1 MNSCMPKNEETLLNI
16 GHRGARGHVAE
27 NTLESIKKAL
37 ELGADGVE
45 IDVFKCKSG
54 EIVVIH
60 DETLNRTTNGKGNV
74 EDFTLGELK
83 SFVVEG
89 AYKIPTLVEVLDML
103 DAKYVIN
110 IELKGKNTAKAT
122 NSIIEDYIKNDG
134 WEKNQ
139 FVVSSFDWDELR
151 DFYELNKEIP
161 IGILSEDEP
170 LDAIEIAKELNAFS
184 IHPYHIHLNEEEVN
198 RIHKEGFKIYTWT
211 VNKPD
216 DIKNMIDLGVD
227 AIITDYPERVK

>member
-1 MNSCMPKNEETLLNI
+1 MPKNEETLLNI

-110 IELKGKNTAKAT
+110 IELKGRNTAKAT